1 MSRWVIEVTLYD
13 CKNTNPSKCVLWGGP
28 LNKDNAVNT
37 GQPRNKFDVA
47 VAGSNAY
54 QNPNLKVPDG
64 FTLTGVPEKAAI
76 NAPYDKQGYNTV
88 KSI

>member
-1 MSRWVIEVTLYD
+1 
-13 CKNTNPSKCVLWGGP
+13 VLWGGP